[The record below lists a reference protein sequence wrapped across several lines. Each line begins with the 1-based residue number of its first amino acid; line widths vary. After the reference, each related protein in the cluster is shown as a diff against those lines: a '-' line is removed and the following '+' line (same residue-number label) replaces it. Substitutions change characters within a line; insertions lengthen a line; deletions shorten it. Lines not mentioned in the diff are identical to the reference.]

1 MVNKWFTT
9 MECNGVKVDTIVD
22 KTDLIEGEILTG
34 KIYVTSDSDTEK
46 IDCILL
52 RVLKKSEESNQI
64 IGKSSVELVGSVH
77 TKGTEFVDFE
87 IVPDDRWACD
97 DTDEIIFETIVVF
110 MDGTEIKDEG
120 VITYT
125 FLEE

>member
-1 MVNKWFTT
+1 MINKWFTT
-9 MECNGVKVDTIVD
+9 MERDGVKVDTIVD

-34 KIYVTSDSDTEK
+34 KVYVTADSDTEK
-46 IDCILL
+46 IDCIVL
-52 RVLKKSEESNQI
+52 RVLKKSADSTQI

-77 TKGTEFVDFE
+77 TKGTEFEDFE

-97 DTDEIIFETIVVF
+97 DTDVIIFETVLLF
-110 MDGTEIKDEG
+110 MDGTEIEDEG

>member
-97 DTDEIIFETIVVF
+97 DTDEIIFETVVVF

>member
-1 MVNKWFTT
+1 MINKWFTT
-9 MECNGVKVDTIVD
+9 MACNGVKVDTIVD

-46 IDCILL
+46 IDCIVL
-52 RVLKKSEESNQI
+52 RVLKKSGESNQI

-87 IVPDDRWACD
+87 IIPDDRWACD

>member
-1 MVNKWFTT
+1 M
-9 MECNGVKVDTIVD
+9 
-22 KTDLIEGEILTG
+22 
-34 KIYVTSDSDTEK
+34 
-46 IDCILL
+46 
-52 RVLKKSEESNQI
+52 
-64 IGKSSVELVGSVH
+64 
-77 TKGTEFVDFE
+77 DFE

-97 DTDEIIFETIVVF
+97 DTDEIIFETVVLF